1 MDFFPSLIEFDNKVQ
16 KKQNQ
21 IVYTKFS
28 ADLDTPVS
36 LMLKLAKDEDNS
48 FLLES
53 VTGGEIKGRY
63 SVIGMK
69 PDLIWKCN
77 LEKSKIN
84 RNVLEQE
91 SSFTVQTDPP
101 IIALK
106 SLIKE
111 SYFKIPSDLPA
122 MSAGLFGYLSYE
134 MINLIKKISSNLHKK
149 DLGLADSILFRPS
162 IIIIIDNVKGEI
174 VAVNPIYAN
183 NKNHIK
189 YTSKDLYDRSKKKLI
204 QIIKQISKPLNVYNF
219 YSQNNQIDKKKFNTA
234 SNFTKKEFLEKVKKA
249 IDYIKL
255 GDILQVV
262 LSQRWTI
269 NFSNHPFSFYR
280 ALRKTNP
287 SPYMFYFNFKDF
299 QIVGASPE
307 ILVKVSN
314 NKVTIRPIAG
324 TRPRGKN
331 IEEDRKYEQEL
342 LQDPKENSEH
352 LMLLDLG
359 RNDVSKV
366 SEIGTVKTTERFI
379 VEKYSHVMHIVSNVE
394 GNLNPE
400 YDSVDALFAG
410 LPAGTVSGAPK
421 IRAMEIIDELET
433 QNRGVYAGGVGYFGA
448 SDEMDICIALRTA
461 VIKNK
466 KIYIQAGAG
475 IVFDS
480 NPINEYEETLNKARA
495 LFEAINITNQQFSD

>member
-1 MDFFPSLIEFDNKVQ
+1 MDFFPSFNEFNKKIKNQ
-16 KKQNQ
+16 QNQ

-36 LMLKLAKDEDNS
+36 LILKLAKNEKNS

-63 SVIGMK
+63 SVLGMK

-77 LEKSKIN
+77 LKESKIN
-84 RNVLEQE
+84 RNVLKKSNNFFKQKE
-91 SSFTVQTDPP
+91 SP
-101 IIALK
+101 INALK
-106 SLIKE
+106 SLIQE
-111 SYFKIPSDLPA
+111 CEVKIPDNLPA

-134 MINLIKKISSNLHKK
+134 MMNLVKEVSDDSKKN
-149 DLGLADSILFRPS
+149 LGLPQSILFRPS

-174 VAVNPIYAN
+174 IAINPIWIN
-183 NKNHIK
+183 TINSNKSSVINLYNKSKENLKIFIDKISAPLSAYNFDFNDRKIK
-189 YTSKDLYDRSKKKLI
+189 RTTSKPI
-204 QIIKQISKPLNVYNF
+204 
-219 YSQNNQIDKKKFNTA
+219 
-234 SNFTKKEFLEKVKKA
+234 SNFSKTDFLKNVKKA
-249 IDYIKL
+249 INYIRL

-262 LSQRWTI
+262 LSQRWKLE
-269 NFSNHPFSFYR
+269 FKNHPFSFYR

-307 ILVKVSN
+307 ILVKVSK

-324 TRPRGKN
+324 TRPRGRNLK
-331 IEEDRKYEQEL
+331 EDRYYEKEL
-342 LQDPKENSEH
+342 LKDPKENAEH

-366 SEIGTVKTTERFI
+366 SDIGTVKTTESFI

-394 GNLNPE
+394 GELNPK
-400 YDSVDALFAG
+400 YDNVDALFAG

-421 IRAMEIIDELET
+421 IRAMEIINELEH
-433 QNRGVYAGGVGYFGA
+433 QGRGVYAGGVGYFGG
-448 SDEMDICIALRTA
+448 SKEMDLCIALRTA
-461 VIKNK
+461 IIKNNN
-466 KIYIQAGAG
+466 IYIQAGAG
-475 IVFDS
+475 IVFGS
-480 NPINEYEETLNKARA
+480 VPQNEYLETLNKAKA
-495 LFEAINITNQQFSD
+495 LFEAVKIAKQQFND

>member
-1 MDFFPSLIEFDNKVQ
+1 MDFFPSLKEF
-16 KKQNQ
+16 KKKINNQQNQ

-36 LMLKLAKDEDNS
+36 LMLKLAKDEKNS

-77 LEKSKIN
+77 LKESKIN
-84 RNVLEQE
+84 RNVLKKSNDFLKQKE
-91 SSFTVQTDPP
+91 PP
-101 IIALK
+101 ITALK
-106 SLIKE
+106 SLIRE
-111 SYFKIPSDLPA
+111 SFVKLPDNLPA

-134 MINLIKKISSNLHKK
+134 MVNLLKEVSDITKKN
-149 DLGLADSILFRPS
+149 LGLPHSILFRPS

-174 VAVNPIYAN
+174 IAINPIWIN
-183 NKNHIK
+183 TINSNK
-189 YTSKDLYDRSKKKLI
+189 TSAIDLYNNSKKFLNFFIDKI
-204 QIIKQISKPLNVYNF
+204 SAQVNSYNFNFKYRNVRKQI
-219 YSQNNQIDKKKFNTA
+219 FNPI
-234 SNFTKKEFLEKVKKA
+234 SNFSKNQFLTRVKKA
-249 IDYIKL
+249 INYIRL

-262 LSQRWTI
+262 LSQRWKVG
-269 NFSNHPFSFYR
+269 FKNHPFSFYR

-287 SPYMFYFNFKDF
+287 SPYMFYFNFEDF

-307 ILVKVSN
+307 ILVKVSK
-314 NKVTIRPIAG
+314 NKVIIRPIAG

-331 IEEDRKYEQEL
+331 IREDRNYEIEL
-342 LQDPKENSEH
+342 LKDPKENAEH

-366 SEIGTVKTTERFI
+366 SEIGTVKTTESFT

-394 GNLNPE
+394 GELNSK
-400 YDSVDALFAG
+400 YDNVDALFAG

-421 IRAMEIIDELET
+421 IRAMEIINELEN
-433 QNRGVYAGGVGYFGA
+433 QSRGVYAGGVGYFGG
-448 SDEMDICIALRTA
+448 SNEMDICIALRTA

-466 KIYIQAGAG
+466 NIYIQAGAG
-475 IVFDS
+475 VVFDS
-480 NPINEYEETLNKARA
+480 IPQNEYQETLNKAKA
-495 LFEAINITNQQFSD
+495 LFEAVKIANQQF

>member
-1 MDFFPSLIEFDNKVQ
+1 MDFFPSFSEFKDKLN

-36 LMLKLAKDEDNS
+36 LMLKLAKNEKNS

-69 PDLIWKCN
+69 PDLIWRCN
-77 LEKSKIN
+77 DKASEIN
-84 RNVLEQE
+84 RNILENDNHFVIQKV
-91 SSFTVQTDPP
+91 SP
-101 IIALK
+101 IKALK

-111 SYFKIPSDLPA
+111 SYVKIPNDLPS
-122 MSAGLFGYLSYE
+122 MSAGLFGFLGYE
-134 MINLIKKISSNLHKK
+134 MMNFDKKVC
-149 DLGLADSILFRPS
+149 DLFKNDLNIPQSILFRPS

-174 VAVNPIYAN
+174 IVINPIWINSSKIKLGEKKILY
-183 NKNHIK
+183 NKAKFNLKNIIEIISSSSNAHNFI
-189 YTSKDLYDRSKKKLI
+189 YKKK
-204 QIIKQISKPLNVYNF
+204 KVNEKYFKP
-219 YSQNNQIDKKKFNTA
+219 I
-234 SNFTKKEFLEKVKKA
+234 SNFSKEKFTKNIKKA
-249 IDYIKL
+249 INYIRL

-262 LSQRWTI
+262 LSQRWKI
-269 NFSNHPFSFYR
+269 KFKNHPFSFYR

-287 SPYMFYFNFKDF
+287 SPYMFYFNFENF

-307 ILVKVSN
+307 ILVKVSK

-324 TRPRGKN
+324 TRPRGVNVKQDHFF
-331 IEEDRKYEQEL
+331 EKDL
-342 LQDPKENSEH
+342 LKDPKENAEH

-359 RNDVSKV
+359 RNDVGKV
-366 SEIGTVKTTERFI
+366 SKIGTVKTTESFI
-379 VEKYSHVMHIVSNVE
+379 IEKYSHVMHIVSNVE
-394 GNLNPE
+394 GILNSNH
-400 YDSVDALFAG
+400 DNVDALFAG

-421 IRAMEIIDELET
+421 IRAMEIINELEH

-448 SDEMDICIALRTA
+448 SNEMDMCIALRTA
-461 VIKNK
+461 VIKNSN
-466 KIYIQAGAG
+466 IYIQAGAG

-480 NPINEYEETLNKARA
+480 VPIKEYEETLNKAKA
-495 LFEAINITNQQFSD
+495 LFEAVKIANQQFND

>member
-1 MDFFPSLIEFDNKVQ
+1 MDFLPSSSEFSNKL
-16 KKQNQ
+16 KKNKNQ

-36 LMLKLAKDEDNS
+36 LMMKLAKEEKNS

-77 LEKSKIN
+77 LEKSEIN
-84 RNVLEQE
+84 RKVLEKSNNFIKQ
-91 SSFTVQTDPP
+91 SNPP
-101 IIALK
+101 ISELK

-111 SYFKIPSDLPA
+111 SYLQIPDNLPA

-134 MINLIKKISSNLHKK
+134 MINFEKKISEIKKNDLNLPQ
-149 DLGLADSILFRPS
+149 SILFRPS
-162 IIIIIDNVKGEI
+162 IIIIIDNIKGEI
-174 VAVNPIYAN
+174 IIINPIWAN
-183 NKNHIK
+183 HNNSLRVS
-189 YTSKDLYDRSKKKLI
+189 SKDLYKKS
-204 QIIKQISKPLNVYNF
+204 IKTLNKVIKKISMPLKAYNF
-219 YSQNNQIDKKKFNTA
+219 NFNKEDKIITKAK
-234 SNFTKKEFLEKVKKA
+234 SNFTKKEFLNCVNKA
-249 IDYIKL
+249 IEYIRL

-262 LSQRWTI
+262 LSQRWKLKY
-269 NFSNHPFSFYR
+269 NNKSFSFYR

-287 SPYMFYFNFKDF
+287 SPYMFYFNFGEF

-307 ILVKVSN
+307 ILVKVSK

-331 IEEDRKYEQEL
+331 IIEDSKYEKDL
-342 LQDPKENSEH
+342 LKDPKEKSEH

-366 SEIGTVKTTERFI
+366 SEIGSVKTTESFI
-379 VEKYSHVMHIVSNVE
+379 IEKYSHVMHIVSNVE
-394 GNLNPE
+394 GNLNSKN
-400 YDSVDALFAG
+400 DSVDALFAG

-421 IRAMEIIDELET
+421 IRAMEIIDELEN

-448 SDEMDICIALRTA
+448 SNEMDICIALRTA
-461 VIKNK
+461 VIKNNN
-466 KIYIQAGAG
+466 IYIQAGAG
-475 IVFDS
+475 VVFDS
-480 NPINEYEETLNKARA
+480 IPEKEYEETLNKAKA
-495 LFEAINITNQQFSD
+495 LFEAVDITNQQFSD

>member
-1 MDFFPSLIEFDNKVQ
+1 MDFLPSFSEFSNKL
-16 KKQNQ
+16 KKNKNQ

-36 LMLKLAKDEDNS
+36 LMMKLAKEEKNS

-77 LEKSKIN
+77 LEESEIN
-84 RNVLEQE
+84 RKVLEKSNNFIKQ
-91 SSFTVQTDPP
+91 SNPP
-101 IIALK
+101 VSELK

-111 SYFKIPSDLPA
+111 SYLQIPDNLPA

-134 MINLIKKISSNLHKK
+134 MINFEKKISEIKKNDLNLPQ
-149 DLGLADSILFRPS
+149 SILFRPS
-162 IIIIIDNVKGEI
+162 IIIIIDNIKGEI
-174 VAVNPIYAN
+174 IIINPIWAN
-183 NKNHIK
+183 NNNSLRVS
-189 YTSKDLYDRSKKKLI
+189 SKDLYKKS
-204 QIIKQISKPLNVYNF
+204 IKTLNKVIKKISMPLKAYNF
-219 YSQNNQIDKKKFNTA
+219 NFNKEDKIITKAK
-234 SNFTKKEFLEKVKKA
+234 SNFTKREFLNSVNKA
-249 IDYIKL
+249 IEYIRL

-262 LSQRWTI
+262 LSQRWKLKY
-269 NFSNHPFSFYR
+269 NNKSFSFYR

-287 SPYMFYFNFKDF
+287 SPYMFYFNFGEF

-307 ILVKVSN
+307 ILVKVSK

-331 IEEDRKYEQEL
+331 IIEDSKYEKDL
-342 LQDPKENSEH
+342 LKDPKEKSEH

-366 SEIGTVKTTERFI
+366 SEIGSVKTTESFI
-379 VEKYSHVMHIVSNVE
+379 IEKYSHVMHIVSNVE
-394 GNLNPE
+394 GNLNSKN
-400 YDSVDALFAG
+400 DSVDALFAG

-421 IRAMEIIDELET
+421 IRAMEIIDELEK
-433 QNRGVYAGGVGYFGA
+433 NSRKIYAGGIGYFSANG
-448 SDEMDICIALRTA
+448 DFDTCIALRTA
-461 VIKNK
+461 VTKNNK
-466 KIYIQAGAG
+466 FYVQAGAG
-475 IVFDS
+475 IVADS
-480 NPINEYEETLNKARA
+480 KPINEYNETINKAKA
-495 LFEAINITNQQFSD
+495 LIKSLEK